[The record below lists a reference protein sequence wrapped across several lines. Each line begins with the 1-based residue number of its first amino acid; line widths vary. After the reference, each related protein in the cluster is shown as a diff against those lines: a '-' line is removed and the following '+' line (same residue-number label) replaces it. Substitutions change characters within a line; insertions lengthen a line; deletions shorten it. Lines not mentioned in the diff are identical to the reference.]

1 MGMLT
6 QDQLQIIKND
16 FFNVEIQRQSMKYK

>member
-1 MGMLT
+1 MGMLS

>member
-1 MGMLT
+1 MGMLS

-16 FFNVEIQRQSMKYK
+16 FFNVKIQRQSMKYK

>member
-1 MGMLT
+1 MGMLS
-6 QDQLQIIKND
+6 QDKLQIIKND

>member
-1 MGMLT
+1 MCMLS

>member
-1 MGMLT
+1 MGMLS

-16 FFNVEIQRQSMKYK
+16 FLNVEIQRQSMKYK

>member
-1 MGMLT
+1 MGMLS

-16 FFNVEIQRQSMKYK
+16 FFNVEIQKQSMKYK